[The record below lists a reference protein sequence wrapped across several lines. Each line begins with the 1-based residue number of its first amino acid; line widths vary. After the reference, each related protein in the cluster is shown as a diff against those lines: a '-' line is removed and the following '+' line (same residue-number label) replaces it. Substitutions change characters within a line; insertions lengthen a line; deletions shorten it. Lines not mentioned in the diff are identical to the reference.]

1 VFEKNIQLTNLRLY
15 IIIALLI
22 CIPISICERA
32 VIMADKTN
40 ELSKRE
46 KVKING
52 NTTLVPYEDN
62 LYKVD
67 KLFFSPIKEEEWLNL
82 MAANGYAFEKR
93 VFAGYIF
100 SKDKQASGRYYSVV
114 ILPAPMESEVSQ
126 KLVNERA
133 DVQGIPFY
141 SYANKAYYITQ
152 KQKNSSYDGVLL
164 AATTKRCHLRRVF
177 LVHAAFLCFWL
188 ALLCYNLTYWI
199 RLDSAS
205 ATVTDKN
212 GALWNYTID
221 MSGIFGN
228 YPTTP
233 YISLFIVLTLA
244 FVPLTVYF
252 LDQFLYSRRF
262 EKGLAEKCAKK

>member
-1 VFEKNIQLTNLRLY
+1 
-15 IIIALLI
+15 
-22 CIPISICERA
+22 
-32 VIMADKTN
+32 MAGNTKDLN
-40 ELSKRE
+40 KRE
-46 KVKING
+46 KIKING
-52 NTTLVPYEDN
+52 STTLTPYEEN

-67 KLFFSPIKEEEWLNL
+67 KLFFSPVKEEQWLNL
-82 MAANGYAFEKR
+82 MASQGYAFEKR

-100 SKDKQASGRYYSVV
+100 SKDKQASGKYYSVV
-114 ILPAPMESEVSQ
+114 ILPAPIESEISQ

-133 DVQGIPFY
+133 NVQGTPFY
-141 SYANKAYYITQ
+141 SYTNKAYYKTQ
-152 KQKNSSYDGVLL
+152 IQKNGSFDGVLL
-164 AATTKRCHLRRVF
+164 AATTKRCHLRRLF

-188 ALLCYNLTYWI
+188 TLLCYNLIYWI

-205 ATVTDKN
+205 ATVANKN
-212 GALWNYTID
+212 GALWAYTID

-262 EKGLAEKCAKK
+262 EEGWSKKCAKK